1 MNRLYGKMKTT
12 SSKNGLM
19 GAFLAAAAASIC
31 CIGPLIVIGFG
42 VGGAWASG
50 FSFFEPIRPY
60 LLVLTAGLLG
70 YSFYRI
76 YWKAKTEECEP
87 GAVCADP
94 RTTKI
99 NKISLWTVT
108 ILVILMFSVPYIA
121 PSLYASETGSTGTG
135 KSIQLDVSGMTCTS
149 CEHSFEALLTS
160 MDGVSDV
167 KANYENG
174 SAVLKYD
181 STKVS
186 LDKVLSESTKI
197 GYKSTLTMSDKGD
210 KK

>member
-1 MNRLYGKMKTT
+1 MKTT
-12 SSKNGLM
+12 SSKKGLM
-19 GAFLAAAAASIC
+19 GAFIAAAAASVC

-42 VGGAWASG
+42 GGGAWASS

-60 LLVLTAGLLG
+60 LLVLTAGLLA

-94 RTTKI
+94 RTHKI

-108 ILVILMFSVPYIA
+108 ILVIAMFSVPYLE
-121 PSLYASETGSTGTG
+121 PSLYASDTGSTGTG
-135 KSIQLDVSGMTCTS
+135 KSIQLDVTGMTCSS
-149 CEHSFEALLTS
+149 CEHSFETLLTS
-160 MDGVSDV
+160 VDGVSEV

-174 SAVLKYD
+174 SAVLRYD

-197 GYKSTLTMSDKGD
+197 GYESTLTKSDRGD